1 MQNKMESNAFFPD
14 ELLRQMRRQADPVAD
29 ELVAALMQTGDR
41 QALHG
46 WWDSVAVNGEPL
58 PHGLPDTVK
67 YYLSETQNPPAWAD
81 RRRMQ
86 RGHAFFARH
95 AAPILSILGC
105 LSLPYCYAAAD
116 GAQVLWLSQRIR
128 HDTRRRLAETAR
140 FLLDVMAP
148 EAFEPRGKGI
158 RSIQKVRLIHAV
170 ARHYA
175 GHSENWDDAWG
186 VPVNQEDMAGT
197 NLAFSYI
204 VLQGLQ
210 KLNVQWSKPE
220 AEDFLHLWNV
230 IGTMLGLDERLL
242 PNDLQAAY
250 WLDRKIVARHFRR
263 SEAGTG
269 LTKALL
275 QSLYELNESTVTQAF
290 ADAYMRYLLGDAV
303 ADLLEVPPA
312 NGAKP
317 LVSAFKTVN
326 LLSSFATGFSAV
338 KPEKVAATLQ
348 NQLKK
353 QQAAADF
360 PVPKA
365 FG

>member
-1 MQNKMESNAFFPD
+1 MPNETEPNAFFTD
-14 ELLRQMRRQADPVAD
+14 DLLRQMRRQADPVAD

-41 QALHG
+41 QAMHG
-46 WWDSVAVNGEPL
+46 WWDSVTVNGEPL
-58 PHGLPDTVK
+58 PADLPEPVK
-67 YYLSETQNPPAWAD
+67 YYLQETQNLPAWAD
-81 RRRMQ
+81 KRRMQ

-95 AAPILSILGC
+95 ATPILSILGC

-128 HDTRRRLAETAR
+128 QDTRRRLAETAQ

-148 EAFEPRGKGI
+148 DAFGLRGKGL
-158 RSIQKVRLIHAV
+158 RSIQKVRIIHAV

-175 GHSENWDDAWG
+175 RHSENWDDAWG
-186 VPVNQEDMAGT
+186 IPVNQEDMAGT

-210 KLNVQWSKPE
+210 KLNVQWTKPE
-220 AEDFLHLWNV
+220 AEDFLYLWNV
-230 IGTMLGLDERLL
+230 IGTMLGLDARLL
-242 PNDLQAAY
+242 PTDLQAAY
-250 WLDRKIVARHFRR
+250 WLDRKIAARHFRR

-303 ADLLEVPPA
+303 ADLLEVPPT

-317 LVSAFKTVN
+317 LVSVFKTVN
-326 LLSSFATGFSAV
+326 LLGNLATGFSAV
-338 KPEKVAATLQ
+338 KPEKVAVTLQ

-353 QQAAADF
+353 QQATANF

>member
-1 MQNKMESNAFFPD
+1 MPSKTEAFFTD
-14 ELLRQMRRQADPVAD
+14 ELLQQMRQQADPVAD
-29 ELVAALMQTGDR
+29 QTVAVLMQTGGR
-41 QALHG
+41 LALHG
-46 WWDSVAVNGEPL
+46 WWDAVAINGELL
-58 PHGLPDTVK
+58 PGDLPDAAK
-67 YYLSETQNPPAWAD
+67 QYLLETQNLPAWAD
-81 RRRMQ
+81 RRPMQ

-95 AAPILSILGC
+95 ASSILSVLGC

-128 HDTRRRLAETAR
+128 NDTRRRLAETAQ

-148 EAFEPRGKGI
+148 EAFGPRGKGI

-175 GHSENWDDAWG
+175 RQSENWNPAWG

-210 KLNVQWSKPE
+210 KLSIQWTKAE
-220 AEDFLHLWNV
+220 AEDFLYLWNV
-230 IGTMLGLDERLL
+230 IGAMLGLDERLL
-242 PNDLQAAY
+242 PADLQAAY
-250 WLDRKIVARHFRR
+250 WLDKKIAARHFRR
-263 SEAGTG
+263 SEAGVG

-275 QSLYELNESTVTQAF
+275 GSLYELNESTVTQAF
-290 ADAYMRYLLGDAV
+290 ANAYMRHLLGDAV
-303 ADLLEVPPA
+303 ADLLDVPPA

-317 LVSAFKTVN
+317 LVSVFKTAN
-326 LLSSFATGFSAV
+326 LLSGLAMGFAGV
-338 KPEKVAATLQ
+338 RPEKVAATLQ

-360 PVPKA
+360 PVPEA

>member
-1 MQNKMESNAFFPD
+1 MPSQTEPNAFFTD
-14 ELLRQMRRQADPVAD
+14 ELLQQMRREADPVAD

-41 QALHG
+41 QAMHG
-46 WWDSVAVNGEPL
+46 WWDSVTVNGNSLPADLPEP
-58 PHGLPDTVK
+58 VK
-67 YYLSETQNPPAWAD
+67 YYLQETQNLPAWAD
-81 RRRMQ
+81 KRRMQ
-86 RGHAFFARH
+86 RGHRFFARH
-95 AAPILSILGC
+95 APAMLSILGC

-128 HDTRRRLAETAR
+128 NDTRRRLAETAQ

-148 EAFEPRGKGI
+148 DAFGPRGKGI

-210 KLNVQWSKPE
+210 KLNVQWTKPE
-220 AEDFLHLWNV
+220 AEDFLYLWNV
-230 IGTMLGLDERLL
+230 IGTMLGLDARLL
-242 PNDLQAAY
+242 PADLQAAY
-250 WLDRKIVARHFRR
+250 WLDRKIAARHFRR

-326 LLSSFATGFSAV
+326 LLGNFATGFAAV
-338 KPEKVAATLQ
+338 QPEKVAATLRS
-348 NQLKK
+348 QLEK
-353 QQAAADF
+353 QQAAVNF
-360 PVPKA
+360 PLPEA